1 MTPMGSTIL
10 DDILKQERSR
20 LAMKQELEKRI
31 NPINEAKQERVE
43 LPPALNDFLNS
54 IQREDKPPEKR

>member
-1 MTPMGSTIL
+1 
-10 DDILKQERSR
+10 
-20 LAMKQELEKRI
+20 MKQELEKRI